1 MFYFLGLSLL
11 FALLLAVNILI
22 SSTASVLWRVFDA
35 RTQNWSARS
44 RTQLIFSLRIFPL
57 LFALIFT
64 FAFLIPSYFLFEPHL
79 PDETVSLKLAIPAL
93 ISLIGISVAIFRVFG
108 TWWRTHRLIKSW
120 LRCSELIQ
128 IENLSLPI
136 YRIKH
141 QFPVIAV
148 VGVFKPKLFIAEQVF
163 ESLDENELSAAIRHE
178 CGHLATHDN
187 LKRMLLRICRD
198 LLVFPLGKK
207 LERAWA
213 ENSESAADEFAAQTN
228 KTTAI
233 NLAAALIKI
242 VKIVPP
248 NTTPTMPVAGYLIES
263 QNLDVTWRIRRLLK
277 MSENTASN
285 TQTSTNSNLIYTA
298 IFGFIAILTLFSAT
312 NYNVLQ
318 AVHGLL
324 EKVVGV
330 LQ

>member
-1 MFYFLGLSLL
+1 MYYFLGISLL
-11 FALLLAVNILI
+11 FAFLLAVNLLI
-22 SSTASVLWRVFDA
+22 SPLATVLWQILDKP
-35 RTQNWSARS
+35 TQNWSARN
-44 RTQLIFSLRIFPL
+44 RTQIIFSLRTFPL

-64 FAFLIPSYFLFEPHL
+64 FAFLIPSYFLFEPHF
-79 PDETVSLKLAIPAL
+79 PDETVSPKLAIPAL
-93 ISLIGISVAIFRVFG
+93 ISLIGILAAIFRVFG
-108 TWWRTHRLIKSW
+108 TWWRTRRLIKSW
-120 LRCSELIQ
+120 LKCSEPIQ
-128 IENLSLPI
+128 IEQLSLPV
-136 YRIKH
+136 YRIRH
-141 QFPVIAV
+141 QFPLIAV
-148 VGVFKPKLFIAEQVF
+148 VGVFRPKLFIAEQVF

-187 LKRMLLRICRD
+187 LKRILLRICRD
-198 LLVFPLGKK
+198 LLVFPMGKK

-228 KTTAI
+228 KITAI

-277 MSENTASN
+277 MSENTAN
-285 TQTSTNSNLIYTA
+285 IAQTSTNFKFIYAA
-298 IFGFIAILTLFSAT
+298 IFGLIAILTLFSAT

-324 EKVVGV
+324 EKVVGF